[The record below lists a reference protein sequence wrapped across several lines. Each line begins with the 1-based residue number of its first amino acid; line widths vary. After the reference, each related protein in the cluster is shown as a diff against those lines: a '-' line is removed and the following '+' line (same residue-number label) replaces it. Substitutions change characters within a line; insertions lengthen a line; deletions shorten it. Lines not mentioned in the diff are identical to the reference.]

1 MSSRAVRQFA
11 RAAVATVGVPYVDT
25 INLSQ
30 NMPAP
35 TWCTLAFLTY
45 GNEKLSFC
53 DDREETG
60 SISLVFFGAPGV
72 GDDALLQAAEAA
84 AAKFYAYADPA
95 RKVTLTTQAAPIEF
109 TPAGDVP
116 QYAVSI
122 DFEYSHVH

>member
-25 INLSQ
+25 INFAQ

-72 GDDALLQAAEAA
+72 GDDALLQAGEAA
-84 AAKFYAYADPA
+84 AAKFFAYTDPNN
-95 RKVTLTTQAAPIEF
+95 KVVLTTQSAAIDYQA
-109 TPAGDVP
+109 AGDVP
-116 QYAVSI
+116 QFAI
-122 DFEYSHVH
+122 QFDFEYVFSR